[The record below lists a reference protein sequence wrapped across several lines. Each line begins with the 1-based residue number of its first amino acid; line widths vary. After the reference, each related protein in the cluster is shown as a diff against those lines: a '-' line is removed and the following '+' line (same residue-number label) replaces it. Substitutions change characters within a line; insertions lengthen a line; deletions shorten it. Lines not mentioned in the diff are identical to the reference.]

1 MGKIRAKSDAFRYKG
16 VFAIVFVFALIAVI
30 LLIELSGVRT
40 RYVQT
45 ALELLSEEQIVTKEQ
60 SYAAADKNTL
70 LLYHS
75 YDANSQKAYEQFDII
90 LKDMKVGTDRID
102 LADSG
107 VPEFDTYSLVILLL
121 SDLSLVGESL
131 VDICEWV
138 YAGGNVFL
146 PLSLDKNVYSSA
158 IENKIGIEASYEY
171 SVVESIYINE
181 DFMIGGAQAFAIV
194 DAYESARTVQLNKNT
209 TTVHASIGQK
219 DGVPLIWEADYG
231 DGKFVVNNM
240 GMCEKAYRGFYAA
253 SLSLFEP
260 VFVYPVING
269 SAFYL
274 DDFPSQIPE
283 GNSEYI
289 SRDFKTTIRDFY
301 INIWWP
307 DMMNLSDKYNLKY
320 TGLAI
325 ESYDDLV
332 DGTTA
337 AEPDT
342 VTFLTLGNMI
352 LRKGGEL
359 GYHGYNH
366 QPLCLSNSDYKGI
379 YDYKTWESE
388 EAMIKSFQ
396 QLVDFCKELFT
407 DVKMSVY
414 VPPSNLLSLEGKH
427 MLIENFKSI
436 KTLSGIYLPDDTL
449 DFSLLQEF
457 EVDENGIVSQPR
469 IISGCE
475 VDNHMRIAALSELN
489 FHYVNNHFTHPDDA
503 LDPERGAELG
513 WKEMYKRFEEF
524 LHWLYTAAP
533 GLRNF
538 TGSELSAA
546 TQRFVAVTPHVITN
560 EDSMEIG
567 LEYFQDNA
575 QLMLRFNEKKPNQV
589 TGGTLTHLTGDL
601 YLLDAINDTVTIT
614 FQ

>member
-1 MGKIRAKSDAFRYKG
+1 MGKIRAKSDVFRYKG
-16 VFAIVFVFALIAVI
+16 VFAIIFVFALIAVI
-30 LLIELSGVRT
+30 LLIELSGIRT

-45 ALELLSEEQIVTKEQ
+45 ALELFTEDQIVTKEQ
-60 SYAAADKNTL
+60 SYTAADKNTL

-75 YDANSQKAYEQFDII
+75 YDKSSQETYEQFDII
-90 LKDMKVGTDRID
+90 LKDMKIGADRID
-102 LADSG
+102 LADSV
-107 VPEFDTYSLVILLL
+107 VPEFDTYSLIILLF

-131 VDICEWV
+131 VEICEWV
-138 YAGGNVFL
+138 YAGGNAFL
-146 PLSLDKNVYSSA
+146 PLTLDKNVYSSA
-158 IENKIGIEASYEY
+158 IENKIGIEASYEN
-171 SVVESIYINE
+171 SCVESIYINE
-181 DFMIGGAQAFAIV
+181 DFMVGGGQAFPVV

-209 TTVHASIGQK
+209 TTVHVSIGQK
-219 DGVPLIWEADYG
+219 GGVPLIWEADYG
-231 DGKFVVNNM
+231 EGKFVVNNM
-240 GMCEKAYRGFYAA
+240 GMCEKVYRGFYAA

-332 DGTTA
+332 DGTTD

-342 VTFLTLGNMI
+342 ATFLTLGNMI

-379 YDYKTWESE
+379 YDYKTWESK

-396 QLVDFCKELFT
+396 HLVDFCEELFA

-436 KTLSGIYLPDDTL
+436 KTLSGIYLPDDSL

-457 EVDENGIVSQPR
+457 EVEENGIVSQPR
-469 IISGCE
+469 IISGCD
-475 VDNHMRIAALSELN
+475 VDDHMRIGALSELN

-513 WKEMYKRFEEF
+513 WKEMAKRFEEY

-546 TQRFVAVTPHVITN
+546 IQRFVAVTPHIITN
-560 EDSMEIG
+560 EDSMEIW

-575 QLMLRFNEKKPNQV
+575 QLMLRFNEEKPNQV

-601 YLLDAINDTVTIT
+601 YLLDATNDTVTIT